1 MAPAVKWWRA
11 PEAGDIVWCHFP
23 QLNGNLGPKPR
34 PALVCAVDDS
44 NPDQVLVKVVYGVSQ
59 KTARLNS
66 SEFLISRQNKAAYDL
81 AGLSYD
87 TKFDLKKIYLLP
99 YSSEWFDTAPGTTIQ
114 TPVLGTLHSSLMKAI
129 GAAREAANR
138 ESSCVQD

>member
-1 MAPAVKWWRA
+1 MTPPIKWWPA

-23 QLNGNLGPKPR
+23 QIPRIPGPKPR

-44 NPDQVLVKVVYGVSQ
+44 NADEVLIKVAYGTSQ
-59 KTARLNS
+59 KTNQLYTG
-66 SEFLISRQNKAAYDL
+66 EFLIASTNKVAYDL

-87 TKFDLKKIYLLP
+87 TKFDLKKMHLLP
-99 YSSEWFDTAPGTTIQ
+99 YNSQWFDVAPNSPIQ

-129 GAAREAANR
+129 NAAYQAMGEK
-138 ESSCVQD
+138 E